1 MTPHVDHATLAGY
14 IKGDPAVERL
24 AVATHLNECNSC
36 RNELQDLQATFLLH
50 DRAFDFPEWRKVDRE
65 RSSGLF
71 EIVATRQ
78 RMGSEAARAETFFG
92 ELMRLPIEEWPSAIA
107 DQPNQR
113 TEGMV
118 LRLLREVEI
127 EIKRRPH
134 YALLLINVAE
144 GITTAL
150 DVPAMHLCAGDCWK
164 QRANALRHLG
174 RYPESLDAADLA
186 AAFYRLLPVGDFEL
200 GQALYTRAGTLFK
213 MTQYAE
219 TLGVL
224 AAAQDLL
231 RQFGDTMPF
240 AKTLMLDAAVRFE
253 QGEIARAEKTWFEVI
268 PMLERFDDQ
277 VELARVR
284 SNLAEC
290 SLRHGHPADALVQA
304 QAAAKAFADLQMDAE
319 RMRSEWTVAAILQA
333 LGEHDRALELLYRAA
348 SAFQEIGMDAD
359 AGFVKLDITEELL
372 RRNEWNEA
380 ARVARDL
387 AGLFTAAGVTTA
399 SVTALSYLR
408 TAVEGERATPALVR
422 YVREYVTADDPA
434 RTFAAPSSE
443 N

>member
-1 MTPHVDHATLAGY
+1 VSHHVDRSTLAGY
-14 IKGDPAVERL
+14 IKGDPAVDRL
-24 AVATHLNECNSC
+24 VIAAHLNECTSC
-36 RNELQDLQATFLLH
+36 QHELQDLQAAFLLH
-50 DRAFDFPEWRKVDRE
+50 DQAFDFKEGRKIDRE
-65 RSSGLF
+65 RKVGQF
-71 EIVATRQ
+71 DIAATRQ
-78 RMGSEAARAETFFG
+78 RMGSEAARAEAFFG
-92 ELMRLPIEEWPSAIA
+92 ELMRLPIEEWPAAFA
-107 DQPNQR
+107 DQPHQR

-150 DVPAMHLCAGDCWK
+150 DVPTMHLCAGDCWK

-186 AAFYRLLPVGDFEL
+186 AAFYRLLPVGDFEI

-213 MTQYAE
+213 MMQYAE
-219 TLGVL
+219 TLVVL
-224 AAAQDLL
+224 AAATELL

-253 QGEIARAEKTWFEVI
+253 QGEIARAEKTWLEVV

-284 SNLAEC
+284 TNLAEC
-290 SLRHGHPADALVQA
+290 SLRHGRPANALVQA
-304 QAAAKAFADLQMDAE
+304 QAATKGFAELRMDAE
-319 RMRSEWTVAAILQA
+319 RIRSEWTVAAILQA
-333 LGEHDRALELLYRAA
+333 LGEHDRALELLYGAA
-348 SAFQEIGMDAD
+348 SAFRALGMAAD

-387 AGLFTAAGVTTA
+387 AGLFTTAGVTIA
-399 SVTALSYLR
+399 SVTALSYLS

-422 YVREYVTADDPA
+422 YVRDYVTADDPA
-434 RTFAAPSSE
+434 RMFVAPS
-443 N
+443 